1 MKKILK
7 FKCDY
12 LTQDEYSRA
21 MYFIKELS
29 PNHFDKYDW
38 GDRIE
43 YYFMEE
49 ALEVTIDIETL
60 SNLSKVFSTIILEG
74 DYIKIKN
81 TKGEY

>member
-1 MKKILK
+1 MTFRRKFKSKIKEKQMKKILK

-38 GDRIE
+38 GDRTE

-49 ALEVTIDIETL
+49 AL
-60 SNLSKVFSTIILEG
+60 K
-74 DYIKIKN
+74 
-81 TKGEY
+81 